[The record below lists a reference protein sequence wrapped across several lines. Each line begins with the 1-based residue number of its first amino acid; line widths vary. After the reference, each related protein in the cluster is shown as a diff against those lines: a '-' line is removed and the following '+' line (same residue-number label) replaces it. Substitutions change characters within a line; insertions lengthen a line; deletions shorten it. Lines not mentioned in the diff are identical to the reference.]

1 MQFRPLHDRVVIA
14 PLDREEITA
23 GGIIVP
29 DTVQEKPMRGKVL
42 VTGPGARGE
51 DGALLPMEVKR
62 GDTVLYGKFSGSE
75 VKIDDTD
82 VLIMREGDVMGIIG

>member
-1 MQFRPLHDRVVIA
+1 MRFKPLHDRVVIE
-14 PLDREEITA
+14 PLDREEKTA

-29 DTVQEKPMRGKVL
+29 DTAQEKPMRGNVL

-62 GDTVLYGKFSGSE
+62 GDTVLYGKFSGTE
-75 VKIDDTD
+75 VNIDDND